1 MSKAQK
7 QHLSEKPNGK
17 KYNLLVVD
25 DEVGILKAIQRN
37 FSHTKYQLYTA
48 NSAEKGMKVLEEH
61 NVQVMLSDFRMPEVD
76 GGTLVKN
83 VKQQYPDIVSMIL
96 TGYADFDAA
105 MDVMNSG
112 AAYKFLSK
120 PWNNQQLI
128 EEVDQAFDE
137 YQKRYN
143 AISHEK
149 LNEQYVKP
157 GRIAFDKAAKALLRR
172 EEQFVVASIIVADIS
187 LFDEYWD
194 KKDWQDSVS
203 SVIRACFSNNCK
215 TYEVDVDQLLVIVPE
230 NECHDELRDKLA
242 LLSKALSVS
251 HENTAS
257 KPKLSYQVAYTV
269 APFEGM
275 KIPQLL
281 HSFKNISKQDHGY
294 NAKEG
299 GRSNVIMLDA
309 INLAQKKRKKTI
321 QNSIQQAINT
331 NQFNLFFQ
339 PKVRLDNGLVES
351 AEVLLRWEHTSLGWV
366 SPMEFISLSEL
377 DGQIE
382 NIGSWVLEK
391 SITQLVGLRSQYGDM
406 INLAINVS
414 PRQLLNN
421 QIVDELSYLLSKSGV
436 EPTCIE
442 LEITEGCVI
451 EDLDQ
456 ASEVLWLLKN
466 LGVRIAI
473 DDFGAG
479 YSSFAYLSKLP
490 IDILKLDK
498 ILIDDL
504 ETNSDVI
511 NMLQSIVGLCK
522 RMRIEVVAEGV
533 ENQRQVDLLRN
544 LGCDY
549 AQGFVYSPPV
559 TKAQYEKILI
569 NQPFRLV
576 NEY

>member
-1 MSKAQK
+1 
-7 QHLSEKPNGK
+7 
-17 KYNLLVVD
+17 
-25 DEVGILKAIQRN
+25 
-37 FSHTKYQLYTA
+37 
-48 NSAEKGMKVLEEH
+48 
-61 NVQVMLSDFRMPEVD
+61 
-76 GGTLVKN
+76 
-83 VKQQYPDIVSMIL
+83 
-96 TGYADFDAA
+96 
-105 MDVMNSG
+105 
-112 AAYKFLSK
+112 
-120 PWNNQQLI
+120 
-128 EEVDQAFDE
+128 
-137 YQKRYN
+137 
-143 AISHEK
+143 
-149 LNEQYVKP
+149 
-157 GRIAFDKAAKALLRR
+157 
-172 EEQFVVASIIVADIS
+172 
-187 LFDEYWD
+187 
-194 KKDWQDSVS
+194 
-203 SVIRACFSNNCK
+203 
-215 TYEVDVDQLLVIVPE
+215 
-230 NECHDELRDKLA
+230 
-242 LLSKALSVS
+242 
-251 HENTAS
+251 
-257 KPKLSYQVAYTV
+257 
-269 APFEGM
+269 
-275 KIPQLL
+275 
-281 HSFKNISKQDHGY
+281 
-294 NAKEG
+294 
-299 GRSNVIMLDA
+299 
-309 INLAQKKRKKTI
+309 
-321 QNSIQQAINT
+321 
-331 NQFNLFFQ
+331 
-339 PKVRLDNGLVES
+339 
-351 AEVLLRWEHTSLGWV
+351 
-366 SPMEFISLSEL
+366 MEFISLSEL

-576 NEY
+576 NEYWLLAGCFN